1 MLRLLGAGIA
11 LSIGLQVAP
20 AGVYTLTD
28 NNSAVQLD
36 VGVPTGLTVWSVD
49 GINQAAQHS
58 LWYRVGASGPE
69 SSIST
74 LGTPTVTTTGN
85 SLTAE
90 YTTAQFTLT
99 LLYTLL
105 GGGPGSGVSS
115 LSEQITVQNSS
126 GSALDFHFFRYTD
139 FDVGGDPA
147 GDSVELMLGPGMFY
161 IARQSQPGVG
171 VEETVNTPAAVAG
184 QAGVGTANLDALT
197 DANPTTLN
205 NTVTAGPGDVN
216 YILEF
221 VRTLAPEG
229 VGSSVYFASQMGFEL
244 QIIPEP
250 SAFAFFALGIAG
262 FVLLHRR
269 H

>member
-28 NNSAVQLD
+28 NNSSIEID
-36 VGVPTGLTVWSVD
+36 VGAVTGMTVWSVD

-58 LWYRVGASGPE
+58 LWYRVGAAGPE
-69 SSIST
+69 NSVST
-74 LGTPTVTTTGN
+74 LGAPMVVTTAN
-85 SLTAE
+85 SMTAE
-90 YTTAQFTLT
+90 FTTPQFTLT
-99 LLYTLL
+99 LVYTLL
-105 GGGPGSGVSS
+105 GGGAGSGVSS

-126 GSALDFHFFRYTD
+126 GAALDFHFFKYSD
-139 FDVGGDPA
+139 FEIGGDPA
-147 GDSVELMLGPGMFY
+147 GDSVELLLGPGMFY
-161 IARQSQPGVG
+161 VARQSQTGVG

-184 QAGVGTANLDALT
+184 QAGVGAANLAALMDAS
-197 DANPTTLN
+197 PTTLN
-205 NTVTAGPGDVN
+205 NSATAGPGDVN

-229 VGSSVYFASQMGFEL
+229 VGSSVYFSSQMGFEL